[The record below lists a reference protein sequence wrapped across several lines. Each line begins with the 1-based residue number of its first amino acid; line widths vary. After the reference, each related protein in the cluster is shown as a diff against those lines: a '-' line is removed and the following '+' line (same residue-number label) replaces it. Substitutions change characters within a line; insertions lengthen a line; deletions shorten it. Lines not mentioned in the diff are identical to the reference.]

1 MIYKLVIRVIQQFC
15 FPDRPMK
22 GGDILDFQKGGNL
35 RKRRVGGG
43 GVDLEKGEY
52 DPPYQLF
59 KKSYHS
65 LKKVTG
71 QNACNFFK
79 RDSSTVAYQQVLRIL
94 EEYVLF
100 RTSADGYLGNMP
112 QHTDPP
118 PGVSCFVKTVFV
130 HPEKPIS
137 CSFYNC
143 PTPSILT

>member
-1 MIYKLVIRVIQQFC
+1 MREIKKVLINSTKFRG
-15 FPDRPMK
+15 K
-22 GGDILDFQKGGNL
+22 NL
-35 RKRRVGGG
+35 CRN
-43 GVDLEKGEY
+43 
-52 DPPYQLF
+52 
-59 KKSYHS
+59 HS